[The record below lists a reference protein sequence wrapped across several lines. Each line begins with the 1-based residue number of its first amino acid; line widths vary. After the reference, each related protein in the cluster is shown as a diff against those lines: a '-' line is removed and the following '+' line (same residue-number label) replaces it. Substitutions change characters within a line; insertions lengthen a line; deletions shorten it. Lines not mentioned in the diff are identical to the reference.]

1 MTIPDSDP
9 ARLPDLLPPD
19 LDGVR
24 VDVALAKR
32 DGDLESE
39 VFSFT
44 EGAGE
49 DFRHFWG
56 ECCGM
61 FGADPVRRIVVGVQ
75 RITPMSTIG
84 GAPYVRASFL
94 IVEDGG
100 VRPLTRAQARALI
113 LDDPQAADNLLP
125 DEMSSFS
132 A

>member
-49 DFRHFWG
+49 DFRHLWG

-84 GAPYVRASFL
+84 
-94 IVEDGG
+94 
-100 VRPLTRAQARALI
+100 
-113 LDDPQAADNLLP
+113 
-125 DEMSSFS
+125 
-132 A
+132 